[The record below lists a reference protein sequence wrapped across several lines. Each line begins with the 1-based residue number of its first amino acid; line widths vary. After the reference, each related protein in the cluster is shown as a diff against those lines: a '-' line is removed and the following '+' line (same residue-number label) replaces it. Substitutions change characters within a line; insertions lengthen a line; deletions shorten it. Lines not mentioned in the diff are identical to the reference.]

1 MKKKQYLLVKDKYN
15 NETMVVN
22 YETIDG
28 FKFKPM
34 NKVKN
39 NGLKVNSI
47 IIVKPSMIEKL
58 LRIKITKKLKAYLK
72 YVLELLETDNDD
84 DTSYHEALNELERYK
99 NRINNLYRD
108 YLDDEYVKLLIK
120 KINLIEHELKIKI
133 MGLSFESKEIASRSR

>member
-39 NGLKVNSI
+39 NGLKVNS
-47 IIVKPSMIEKL
+47 M
-58 LRIKITKKLKAYLK
+58 
-72 YVLELLETDNDD
+72 LELLETDNDD

-99 NRINNLYRD
+99 NRINNLYQD